1 MTLDSP
7 HNLYLHLVLLREGL
21 KRCLY
26 RLEFQVVD
34 FGETVSERS
43 RARDTSGKS
52 PSINTLF
59 DKAGLS
65 RERVCLSLSL
75 SSGGGVSLQQRCCC
89 VHLHFGPTVS
99 TEG

>member
-75 SSGGGVSLQQRCCC
+75 SLVRRWRLAATKMLLCSFTFRANSF
-89 VHLHFGPTVS
+89 H
-99 TEG
+99 

>member
-65 RERVCLSLSL
+65 RERVRL
-75 SSGGGVSLQQRCCC
+75 
-89 VHLHFGPTVS
+89 F
-99 TEG
+99 